1 MWNKSAMKICRWK
14 TQRSKWQITSDKH
27 HQPKNIDESEA
38 RSARPQASYFFEDST
53 WWGSV
58 LRNVDHAWMLLI
70 ERNSSSSRT
79 TVYYYQPL
87 LLLLLQFSSG
97 NTLDFDELFIGVRSG
112 PALYCFDVT
121 NDDGSSSSMALMELK
136 LKCLHKK
143 SATCSTTNIPL

>member
-1 MWNKSAMKICRWK
+1 ML
-14 TQRSKWQITSDKH
+14 ITL
-27 HQPKNIDESEA
+27 I
-38 RSARPQASYFFEDST
+38 
-53 WWGSV
+53 
-58 LRNVDHAWMLLI
+58 MLI

-79 TVYYYQPL
+79 PAVI
-87 LLLLLQFSSG
+87 LLLLQFSSG

-143 SATCSTTNIPL
+143 SATCSTTNIPWNISFSSGTDEVRAKRDPSLCKESVNGHFWSNLCLNCIFKWT

>member
-1 MWNKSAMKICRWK
+1 MVYIKVLCGIGHHSG
-14 TQRSKWQITSDKH
+14 TSFIRF
-27 HQPKNIDESEA
+27 QPA
-38 RSARPQASYFFEDST
+38 
-53 WWGSV
+53 V
-58 LRNVDHAWMLLI
+58 
-70 ERNSSSSRT
+70 
-79 TVYYYQPL
+79 YQPL

-143 SATCSTTNIPL
+143 SATCSTTNIPLRYNLVLGKIAFFVIKYAC